1 MPPPEVEE
9 LKSRAL
15 KIHKLA
21 DDVEKL
27 ADTVHTEAGKMEWSG
42 PLTDRVRGEIRTWK
56 TRCGNAA
63 GLLREEAD
71 RLNSQARD
79 MLKP

>member
-27 ADTVHTEAGKMEWSG
+27 ANVVHTEAGRMEWSG

-63 GLLREEAD
+63 ELLREEAD

>member
-27 ADTVHTEAGKMEWSG
+27 ANTVHTEAAKMDWSG

-56 TRCGNAA
+56 SRCGTAA
-63 GLLREEAD
+63 SLLREEAD
-71 RLNSQARD
+71 RLNAEARD

>member
-1 MPPPEVEE
+1 VPPPEVEE

-27 ADTVHTEAGKMEWSG
+27 ANTVHAEAARMDWSG

-63 GLLREEAD
+63 SLLREEAE
-71 RLNSQARD
+71 RLNGEARD
-79 MLKP
+79 MTKP